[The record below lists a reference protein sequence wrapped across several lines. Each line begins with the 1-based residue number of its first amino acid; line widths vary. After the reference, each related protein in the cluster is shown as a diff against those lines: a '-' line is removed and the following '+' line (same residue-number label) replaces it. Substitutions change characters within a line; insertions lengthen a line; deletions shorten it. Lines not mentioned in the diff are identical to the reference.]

1 MMLPLSFARPPARRD
16 YAARTAL
23 PGSIVPLTV
32 AFAEAA
38 VSGCVATGPRIP
50 GGHAEEVTMRVFIA
64 CLGTETNTFSSLPT
78 GELTYLDTALFDGDA
93 TPPRAHA
100 LQPAAAHLARACRG
114 TEGTRSSEGLC
125 AFAQPAGRTIRRVY
139 EDYRDRILAQAT
151 AALPLDLVLVNM
163 HGAMVA
169 EGYDDCEGD
178 LLARLREVIG
188 PDTVLGGE
196 LDLHCHITPL
206 MLEAATA
213 LITYKEY
220 PHIDIGERAEDL
232 FRLCHDAALG
242 RTRPVMAAHDCRMI
256 SMWRTTGERD
266 AGLRRRHEGA
276 RRAGR
281 GPRGFLRS
289 RLPVG
294 RRGRGGRQ
302 DACGGRR
309 RCGQG
314 GRARRRSRRPA
325 LGDSGGDPG
334 PPPWASTR
342 PLTGRLAVDRR
353 AGRAGGRFGQC
364 RRRRTERFHLHPG
377 APDRARRSRD
387 VASGLYWD
395 PVAVRFCMEAGEGAR
410 LNLRIGGKCGPD
422 SGDPVDLTV
431 NVKRIATGADQ
442 TFGSARNRIGDAA
455 WVRADGGLD
464 LVLNTIRTQVF
475 HPDAFTAVGLDPA
488 DKKIVVVKST
498 QHFHAGFAPI
508 AAEILYV
515 AAPGAIPPDFAAIP
529 YTKLARSPTGPG
541 WKTPGRHR
549 RHSREAWHRAPVLL
563 SVPRSGWL
571 PVTTHC
577 VALRRALGIGIGCPR
592 WVGTRAPL
600 PHPGPLDSRI
610 RGSSTMASFWH
621 WIY

>member
-1 MMLPLSFARPPARRD
+1 
-16 YAARTAL
+16 
-23 PGSIVPLTV
+23 
-32 AFAEAA
+32 
-38 VSGCVATGPRIP
+38 
-50 GGHAEEVTMRVFIA
+50 MRVFIA

-78 GELTYLDTALFDGDA
+78 GEQTYLDTALFDGDA
-93 TPPRAHA
+93 TRHAPTPFSQPLHIWRTRAEEQGH
-100 LQPAAAHLARACRG
+100 
-114 TEGTRSSEGLC
+114 EVVEGLC

-139 EDYRDRILAQAT
+139 EDYRDRILAQAK

-256 SMWRTTGERD
+256 SMWRTTGEQMQAFVADMKAREGRD
-266 AGLRRRHEGA
+266 GVLAVSFGHGFPWGDVAEVGA
-276 RRAGR
+276 KTLVVADG
-281 GPRGFLRS
+281 
-289 RLPVG
+289 
-294 RRGRGGRQ
+294 
-302 DACGGRR
+302 DT
-309 RCGQG
+309 GQG

-325 LGDSGGDPG
+325 LGDAGGDPAHRHRCRRG
-334 PPPWASTR
+334 PR
-342 PLTGRLAVDRR
+342 PCLGRRRR
-353 AGRAGGRFGQC
+353 AGRAGGCLGQC

-377 APDRARRSRD
+377 APDRARRCGD

-475 HPDAFTAVGLDPA
+475 HPRCLHGRGARSRRQEDRRGQVHPTLPRGLRAHREQRSSTSRHPA
-488 DKKIVVVKST
+488 RSRPTSRRSPTDRPSS
-498 QHFHAGFAPI
+498 
-508 AAEILYV
+508 
-515 AAPGAIPPDFAAIP
+515 
-529 YTKLARSPTGPG
+529 RSPTGPG
-541 WKTPGRHR
+541 WKIPGRHR
-549 RHSREAWHRAPVLL
+549 RHSREAWHRRRCYC
-563 SVPRSGWL
+563 RSRG
-571 PVTTHC
+571 
-577 VALRRALGIGIGCPR
+577 AAGCR
-592 WVGTRAPL
+592 
-600 PHPGPLDSRI
+600 
-610 RGSSTMASFWH
+610 
-621 WIY
+621 